1 MDVNNTITLITL
13 IVGLIGAIAALI
25 PSLIKLFKSLKEIVK
40 NKNWAALTKIAM
52 SAMKDV
58 EIEYKKNPNMSSQEK
73 LDMAIEIIQSSAA
86 QMGVE
91 VTDELIDNLVKYIND
106 TIKWA
111 NDMKK
116 DS

>member
-1 MDVNNTITLITL
+1 MTAEQVITLITL

-25 PSLIKLFKSLKEIVK
+25 PTLIKLIKTFKELVA

-58 EIEYKKNPNMSSQEK
+58 EVEYKKNPNMSSQEK

-91 VTDELIDNLVKYIND
+91 VTDELIDNFVKYIND

-116 DS
+116 

>member
-1 MDVNNTITLITL
+1 MTAEQVITLITL
-13 IVGLIGAIAALI
+13 IVGLIGAIAALV
-25 PSLIKLFKSLKEIVK
+25 PTLIKLFNTLKELVA
-40 NKNWAALTKIAM
+40 NKDWAVLTKIAM
-52 SAMKDV
+52 NAMQEV
-58 EIEYKKNPNMSSQEK
+58 EVEYRKNPNMSSQEK

-91 VTDELIDNLVKYIND
+91 VTDEVIDNLVKYIND

-116 DS
+116 

>member
-1 MDVNNTITLITL
+1 MTAEQVITLITL

-25 PSLIKLFKSLKEIVK
+25 PTLIKLFKTFKELVA

-52 SAMKDV
+52 GAMKDV
-58 EIEYKKNPNMSSQEK
+58 EVEYKKNPNMSSQEK

-116 DS
+116 

>member
-1 MDVNNTITLITL
+1 MTAEQVITLITL

-25 PSLIKLFKSLKEIVK
+25 PTLIKLFKTFKELIA

-52 SAMKDV
+52 NAMKEV
-58 EIEYKKNPNMSSQEK
+58 EVEYKKNPNMSSQEK

-116 DS
+116 

>member
-1 MDVNNTITLITL
+1 MTAEQVITLITL

-25 PSLIKLFKSLKEIVK
+25 PTLIKLFKTFKELVA

-58 EIEYKKNPNMSSQEK
+58 EVEYKKNPNMSSQEK

-116 DS
+116 

>member
-1 MDVNNTITLITL
+1 MTVEQVITLITL

-25 PSLIKLFKSLKEIVK
+25 PTLIKLFKTFKELVA

-58 EIEYKKNPNMSSQEK
+58 EVEYKKNPNMSSQEK

-91 VTDELIDNLVKYIND
+91 VTNELIDNLVKYIND

-116 DS
+116 

>member
-1 MDVNNTITLITL
+1 MTAEQVITLITL

-25 PSLIKLFKSLKEIVK
+25 PTLIKLFKTFKELVA

-58 EIEYKKNPNMSSQEK
+58 EVEYKKNPNMSSQEK

-91 VTDELIDNLVKYIND
+91 VTDELIDNLVQYIND

-116 DS
+116 

>member
-1 MDVNNTITLITL
+1 MTAEQVITLTTL
-13 IVGLIGAIAALI
+13 IIGLIGAIAALV
-25 PSLIKLFKSLKEIVK
+25 PTLIKLFKTIKELVA
-40 NKNWAALTKIAM
+40 NKNWVKLTQIAM
-52 SAMKDV
+52 NAMQEV
-58 EIEYKKNPNMSSQEK
+58 EIEYRKNPNMSSKEK

-91 VTDELIDNLVKYIND
+91 VTDEVVDNLVKYINN

-116 DS
+116 

>member
-1 MDVNNTITLITL
+1 MTVEQVITLITL
-13 IVGLIGAIAALI
+13 IVGLIGAIAALV
-25 PSLIKLFKSLKEIVK
+25 PTLIKLFKTIKELVA

-52 SAMKDV
+52 SAMRDV
-58 EIEYKKNPNMSSQEK
+58 EVEYKKNPNMSSQEK

-116 DS
+116 

>member
-1 MDVNNTITLITL
+1 MTAEQIITLTTL
-13 IVGLIGAIAALI
+13 IIGLVGAIAALV
-25 PSLIKLFKSLKEIVK
+25 PTLIKLFKTLKELVA
-40 NKNWAALTKIAM
+40 NKDWAVLTKIAM
-52 SAMKDV
+52 NAMQEV
-58 EIEYKKNPNMSSQEK
+58 EVEYRKNPNMSSQEK

-91 VTDELIDNLVKYIND
+91 VTDEVIDNLVKYIND

-116 DS
+116 

>member
-1 MDVNNTITLITL
+1 MTVEQVITLITL
-13 IVGLIGAIAALI
+13 IVGLIGAIAALV
-25 PSLIKLFKSLKEIVK
+25 PTLIKLFKTIKELVE

-52 SAMKDV
+52 SAMRDV
-58 EIEYKKNPNMSSQEK
+58 EVEYKKNPNMSSQEK

-116 DS
+116 

>member
-1 MDVNNTITLITL
+1 MTAEQVITLITL
-13 IVGLIGAIAALI
+13 IVGLIGAIAALV
-25 PSLIKLFKSLKEIVK
+25 PTLIKLFKTIKELVA

-58 EIEYKKNPNMSSQEK
+58 EVEYKKNPNMSSQEK

-116 DS
+116 

>member
-1 MDVNNTITLITL
+1 MTAEQVITLITL

-25 PSLIKLFKSLKEIVK
+25 PTLIKLFKTFKELVA
-40 NKNWAALTKIAM
+40 NKNWAALTRIAM

-58 EIEYKKNPNMSSQEK
+58 EVEYKKNPNMSSQEK

-116 DS
+116 

>member
-1 MDVNNTITLITL
+1 MTAQEIITLITL
-13 IVGLIGAIAALI
+13 IIGLVGAIAALI
-25 PSLIKLFKSLKEIVK
+25 PTLIKLFKTFKELVA

-58 EIEYKKNPNMSSQEK
+58 EVEYKKNPNMSSQEK

-116 DS
+116 

>member
-1 MDVNNTITLITL
+1 MTAEQVITLITL
-13 IVGLIGAIAALI
+13 IVGLIGAIAALV
-25 PSLIKLFKSLKEIVK
+25 PTLIKLFKTLKELVA
-40 NKNWAALTKIAM
+40 NKDWAVLTKIAM
-52 SAMKDV
+52 NAMQEV
-58 EIEYKKNPNMSSQEK
+58 EVEYRKNPNMSSQEK

-91 VTDELIDNLVKYIND
+91 VTDEVIDNLVKYIND

-116 DS
+116 

>member
-1 MDVNNTITLITL
+1 MTAEQVITLITL

-25 PSLIKLFKSLKEIVK
+25 PTLIKLFKTFKELVA

-58 EIEYKKNPNMSSQEK
+58 EAEYKKNPNMSSQEK

-91 VTDELIDNLVKYIND
+91 VTDELIDNLVKYINE

-116 DS
+116 

>member
-1 MDVNNTITLITL
+1 MTAEQVITLITL
-13 IVGLIGAIAALI
+13 IVGLIGAIAALV
-25 PSLIKLFKSLKEIVK
+25 PTLIKLFKTIKELVA
-40 NKNWAALTKIAM
+40 NKNWAKLTQIAM
-52 SAMKDV
+52 NAMQEV
-58 EIEYKKNPNMSSQEK
+58 EVEYRKNPNMSSQEK

-116 DS
+116 

>member
-1 MDVNNTITLITL
+1 MTVEQVITLITL
-13 IVGLIGAIAALI
+13 IVGLIGAIAALV
-25 PSLIKLFKSLKEIVK
+25 PTLIKLFKTIKELVA
-40 NKNWAALTKIAM
+40 NKDWAVLTKIAM
-52 SAMKDV
+52 NAMQEV
-58 EIEYKKNPNMSSQEK
+58 EVEYRKNPNMSSQEK

-91 VTDELIDNLVKYIND
+91 VTDEVIDNLVKYIND

-116 DS
+116 

>member
-1 MDVNNTITLITL
+1 MTAEQVITLITL
-13 IVGLIGAIAALI
+13 IVGLIGAIAALV
-25 PSLIKLFKSLKEIVK
+25 PTLIKLFKTIKELVA

-58 EIEYKKNPNMSSQEK
+58 EVEYKKNPNMSSQEK

-91 VTDELIDNLVKYIND
+91 VTDELID
-106 TIKWA
+106 
-111 NDMKK
+111 
-116 DS
+116 S